1 MKTTIELKGTD
12 ALFKK
17 FKAYGKQ
24 GEKDFADITRNAAED
39 IRALALIKVPRDT
52 GELSNNIFYEKVNRF
67 VYKIFVNLNKA
78 PYGPFVEFGTGG
90 KVDIPKGWERLAAT
104 FKGKGIKKINL
115 PARPY
120 LYPAFR
126 DGSAQYLKDL
136 KSVLK
141 QLSNKFNR

>member
-1 MKTTIELKGTD
+1 MKTTIKLKGSE

-17 FKAYGKQ
+17 FKAYGEQ

-39 IRALALIKVPRDT
+39 IRARALIKVPRDT
-52 GELSNNIFYEKVNRF
+52 GELSNNIFYDKVNRF
-67 VYKIFVNLNKA
+67 VYKIFVNLNRA
-78 PYGPFVEFGTGG
+78 PYAPFVEFGTGTE
-90 KVDIPKGWERLAAT
+90 VDIPKGWERLAAT

-126 DGSAQYLKDL
+126 DGSTQYLRDL

>member
-1 MKTTIELKGTD
+1 MKTTIKLKGSE

-17 FKAYGKQ
+17 FKAYGEQ

-39 IRALALIKVPRDT
+39 IRARALIKVPRDT
-52 GELSNNIFYEKVNRF
+52 GELSNNIFYDKVNRF
-67 VYKIFVNLNKA
+67 VYKIFVNLNRA
-78 PYGPFVEFGTGG
+78 PYAPFVEFGTGG
-90 KVDIPKGWERLAAT
+90 LVDIPKGWERLAAT
-104 FKGKGIKKINL
+104 FKGKGIKKVNL

-126 DGSAQYLKDL
+126 DGSTQYVRDL

>member
-1 MKTTIELKGTD
+1 MKTTIKLKGSE

-17 FKAYGKQ
+17 FKAYGDQ

-39 IRALALIKVPRDT
+39 IRARALIEVPRDT
-52 GELSNNIFYEKVNRF
+52 GELSNNIFYDKVNRF
-67 VYKIFVNLNKA
+67 VYKIFVNLNRA
-78 PYGPFVEFGTGG
+78 PYAPFVEFGTGTE
-90 KVDIPKGWERLAAT
+90 VDIPKGWERLAAT

-126 DGSAQYLKDL
+126 DGSTQYLRDL

>member
-1 MKTTIELKGTD
+1 MKTTIKLKGSE

-17 FKAYGKQ
+17 FKAYGEQ

-39 IRALALIKVPRDT
+39 IRARALIKVPRDT
-52 GELSNNIFYEKVNRF
+52 GELSNNIFYDKVNRF
-67 VYKIFVNLNKA
+67 VYKIFVNLNRA
-78 PYGPFVEFGTGG
+78 PYAPFVEFGTGTE
-90 KVDIPKGWERLAAT
+90 VDIPKGWERLAAT

-126 DGSAQYLKDL
+126 DGSTQYVRDL

>member
-1 MKTTIELKGTD
+1 MKTSIKLKGSQ

-17 FKAYGKQ
+17 FEAYGKQ

-39 IRALALIKVPRDT
+39 VRARALVEVPRRDKN
-52 GELSNNIFYEKVNRF
+52 LANNIFYEKVNRF
-67 VYKIFVNLNKA
+67 VYKIFVNLNNA
-78 PYGPFVEFGTGG
+78 PYAPFVEFGTGG
-90 KVDIPKGWERLAAT
+90 MVDIPKGWERLAAT

-126 DGSAQYLKDL
+126 DGSAQYIKDL

>member
-1 MKTTIELKGTD
+1 MKTTIKLKGSE

-24 GEKDFADITRNAAED
+24 GEKDFEDITRNAAED
-39 IRALALIKVPRDT
+39 IRARALIEVPRRDKN
-52 GELSNNIFYEKVNRF
+52 LANNIFFEKVNRF
-67 VYKIFVNLNKA
+67 VYKIFVNLNNA
-78 PYGPFVEFGTGG
+78 PYAPFVEFGTGG
-90 KVDIPKGWERLAAT
+90 KVDIPKGWEKLAET
-104 FKGKGIKKINL
+104 FKGNNIKKIDL
-115 PARPY
+115 KARPY

-126 DGSAQYLKDL
+126 DGSTQYVRDL

>member
-24 GEKDFADITRNAAED
+24 GEKDFAEQTRNNAEN
-39 IRALALIKVPRDT
+39 IRALAVMKVPIDT
-52 GELSNNIFYEKVNRF
+52 TELSNNIFYEKVNRF

-78 PYGPFVEFGTGG
+78 PYAPFVEFGTGG
-90 KVDIPKGWERLAAT
+90 KVDIPKGWEKLAET
-104 FKGKGIKKINL
+104 FKGDNIKKIDL
-115 PARPY
+115 KARPY

-126 DGSAQYLKDL
+126 DGSVQYLKDL

>member
-1 MKTTIELKGTD
+1 MKTTIKLKGSE

-17 FKAYGKQ
+17 FKAYGEQ
-24 GEKDFADITRNAAED
+24 GEKDFAEQTRNNAEN
-39 IRALALIKVPRDT
+39 IRALALMKVPIDT
-52 GELSNNIFYEKVNRF
+52 TELSNNIFYEEVNRF

-78 PYGPFVEFGTGG
+78 PYAPFVEFGTGG
-90 KVDIPKGWERLAAT
+90 LVDIPKGWERLAAT
-104 FKGKGIKKINL
+104 FKGKGIKKVNL

-126 DGSAQYLKDL
+126 DGSTQYVRDL

>member
-1 MKTTIELKGTD
+1 MKTTIKLKGSE

-17 FKAYGKQ
+17 FKAYGEQ
-24 GEKDFADITRNAAED
+24 GEKDFAEQTQNAAQN
-39 IRALALIKVPRDT
+39 IRARALIEVPRRDKN
-52 GELSNNIFYEKVNRF
+52 LANNIFYDKVNRF
-67 VYKIFVNLNKA
+67 VYKIFVNLNNA

-90 KVDIPKGWERLAAT
+90 LVDIPKGWERLAAT

-126 DGSAQYLKDL
+126 DGSTQYVRDL
-136 KSVLK
+136 KSILK